1 MPWYVFALVD
11 APPERPGRGLSGALA
26 VRAVDG
32 GFAAVERRAD
42 VPPFDFGTL
51 QTHERVVDRL
61 AGLVPA
67 ILPVRFGTLLT
78 SSDLDGSFVDR
89 DEELRDAFD
98 RVRGRVQFTW
108 RSAAARQTTVRARAT
123 AVRARTG
130 VDYLRRAA
138 RAAHPSPHTSFR
150 RVRRLANIAVEER
163 FAPATPLMP
172 AALYHLVDRVR
183 AAGYASA
190 AADVRAHAPGL
201 TWSGPFAPYA
211 FAPELL

>member
-1 MPWYVFALVD
+1 MAWYIFALVD
-11 APPERPGRGLSGALA
+11 APPQRTGRGLSGPLA
-26 VRAVDG
+26 IRRFDG

-51 QTHERVVDRL
+51 QAHERIVERL
-61 AGLVPA
+61 AALVPA

-78 SSDLDGSFVDR
+78 SSDLETSFVDLG
-89 DEELRDAFD
+89 EELSEAFD

-108 RSAAARQTTVRARAT
+108 RSAAARPV
-123 AVRARTG
+123 ARTRAKAARTRSG
-130 VDYLRRAA
+130 ADYLRRAA
-138 RAAHPSPHTSFR
+138 HASHLPPPSSFR
-150 RVRRLANIAVEER
+150 RIRGLANLAAEER
-163 FAPATPLMP
+163 FAPPTTVVP

-183 AAGYASA
+183 AGAYALA

>member
-1 MPWYVFALVD
+1 MAWYVFALVD
-11 APPERPGRGLSGALA
+11 APPDRPGRGLTGALA
-26 VRAVDG
+26 VRPIDG

-51 QTHERVVDRL
+51 QIHERVVDRL

-78 SSDLDGSFVDR
+78 SSDLEGSFVDR
-89 DEELRDAFD
+89 DKSCAMPLTVCEAAFSSRGAAPL
-98 RVRGRVQFTW
+98 RVRRY
-108 RSAAARQTTVRARAT
+108 ARGTK

-130 VDYLRRAA
+130 MEYLRRAA
-138 RAAHPSPHTSFR
+138 RAAHPLPPASFR
-150 RVRRLANIAVEER
+150 RVRRLANIAAEER

-172 AALYHLVDRVR
+172 AALYHLVDRAR